1 MEIRTDADVEVGGG
15 RVGETMRFAVVGC
28 AHGELDA
35 IYATVEESERTS
47 GKKVDAVLCCGD
59 FQAVRNLD
67 DLQCMAVPDKY
78 KRMNSFYRY
87 YSGEKKA
94 KWLTIFVGGN
104 HEAINHLW
112 ELYYGGWVAEN
123 IYFLGF
129 AGVVN
134 LGGLRIAGLS
144 GIYHDRDY
152 KMGHFEFQ
160 DQQLQRGLRSSYHV
174 RQTEVFRLLQIKQ
187 PVDIF
192 LSHDWP
198 RRVQDHGNREQL
210 LQKKPF
216 FRRDME
222 TGRLGNPALED
233 ILHTLKPAHWFAAHL
248 HVKFA
253 AVVRHPSNGTCD
265 HHTKF
270 LALDKPIP
278 GRDFMQIFEIPT
290 TEDAT
295 LKYDAEWLPILCTF
309 HAQLNL
315 HRRPLPVPQVDAE
328 CERSLA
334 CNLTRTHEILQKN
347 GKEIPLNFVPT
358 APVYEH
364 ESRTRRGAV
373 PASIRRSPQT
383 VQFLSLLGLE
393 YNLPLDRRE
402 RDFRNPEEIDLGE
415 DDGAAAANDGQPQA
429 CNPEEIDLGSE
440 EEDV

>member
-1 MEIRTDADVEVGGG
+1 
-15 RVGETMRFAVVGC
+15 MRFAVVGC

-35 IYATVEESERTS
+35 IYATVEESERTT

-112 ELYYGGWVAEN
+112 ELYYGGWVAHN

-144 GIYHDRDY
+144 GIYHERDY
-152 KMGHFEFQ
+152 RMGHFEFQ
-160 DQQLQRGLRSSYHV
+160 DRQLHRGLRSSYHV
-174 RQTEVFRLLQIKQ
+174 RQTDVFRLLQIKR

-198 RRVQDHGNREQL
+198 KRVQDHGNRDQL
-210 LQKKPF
+210 LREKPF
-216 FRRDME
+216 FRKDME

-253 AVVRHPSNGTCD
+253 AKVKHPNNGTC
-265 HHTKF
+265 HRCTKF

-278 GRDFMQIFEIPT
+278 GRDFLQIVELPS
-290 TEDAT
+290 TEDNA
-295 LKYDAEWLPILCTF
+295 LKYDAEWLSILCTF
-309 HAQLNL
+309 HDQLNL
-315 HRRPLPVPQVDAE
+315 QRRPLPLPRTGAD
-328 CERSLA
+328 CEQKMA
-334 CNLTRTHEILQKN
+334 DNLERARRLLDQHGE
-347 GKEIPLNFVPT
+347 EIPLNFSATV
-358 APVYEH
+358 PVYEH
-364 ESRTRRGAV
+364 GRGPRRGDV
-373 PASIRRSPQT
+373 PASIGRNPQT
-383 VQFLSLLGLE
+383 VQFLSLLGLD
-393 YNLPLDRRE
+393 YNLALNEPRTNRH
-402 RDFRNPEEIDLGE
+402 NPEEIELGE
-415 DDGAAAANDGQPQA
+415 DEEDVPANGRQPTA
-429 CNPEEIDLGSE
+429 RNPEEIDLGSE
-440 EEDV
+440 GDSG